1 MNEFQSY
8 LRSLPEHIRSVA
20 DHDPAVVRL
29 DDGALLVEW
38 SKEGKKLAFFLET
51 DLNDSSWVFAC
62 KESGVQGGPLQLPTL
77 FRVLSQISEEGV
89 PAERIADRLAHAYLQ
104 WAKVYITRTR

>member
-62 KESGVQGGPLQLPTL
+62 KDSGVQGGPLQLPTL
-77 FRVLSQISEEGV
+77 FRVLSQLQAEV
-89 PAERIADRLAHAYLQ
+89 PAEQIADRLTQAYLQ
-104 WAKVYITRTR
+104 WAKVYKTRTC